1 MSVKVSAEK
10 NFRRA
15 RVKPVKK
22 RTAGVRRVSWRLGAA
37 LAVCLLSLYALYRAT
52 NLVLNASAL
61 QVRSVRV
68 HGNVRLSS
76 GEVQAVVEGLLGTN
90 ILAAN
95 LKTYR
100 DRLLDSSD
108 WVADVAL
115 RRVLPSTVD
124 VFVAERIPIGI
135 TRINADLF
143 LVDRTGILMDEFGPR
158 YAEFDFPVIDGV
170 APPVRGSEPLVDP
183 RRTELAARFMDELT
197 AADPD
202 LAQQVSQVDVND
214 PRNVIVMLDGDTTLL
229 HIGTDKFAERLQAY
243 IDLAPTLRASVPEID
258 YVELRFAPRIY
269 VQPVRGTRV
278 VAARP
283 LSAGN

>member
-15 RVKPVKK
+15 RVKPAKK
-22 RTAGVRRVSWRLGAA
+22 RTAAVRRVSWRLGAA
-37 LAVCLLSLYALYRAT
+37 LAVCLLSVYAVYRAT

-76 GEVQAVVEGLLGTN
+76 GEVQALVEGLLGTN

-95 LKTYR
+95 LESYR
-100 DRLLDSSD
+100 HRLLVSSD
-108 WVADVAL
+108 WVADVAI

-124 VFVAERIPIGI
+124 VFVAERTPIGI
-135 TRINADLF
+135 TRIGVGLY
-143 LVDRTGILMDEFGPR
+143 LVDRTGVLMDEFGPR

-170 APPVRGSEPLVDP
+170 AQPVRGSEPTVDP
-183 RRTELAARFMDELT
+183 VRTELAARFLDEVV

-202 LAQQVSQVDVND
+202 LARQVSQVDVND
-214 PRNVIVMLDGDTTLL
+214 PRNVIVMLDSDTTLL
-229 HIGTDKFAERLQAY
+229 HVGTDKFAERLQAY

>member
-1 MSVKVSAEK
+1 MSVKVPAEK

-22 RTAGVRRVSWRLGAA
+22 RPAGVRWVSWRLGAT
-37 LAVCLLSLYALYRAT
+37 LAVGVLSLYALYRAT

-90 ILAAN
+90 ILAADLN
-95 LKTYR
+95 TYR
-100 DRLLDSSD
+100 DRLRDSSD
-108 WVADVAL
+108 WVADVAI

-124 VFVAERIPIGI
+124 VFVAERTPIGI
-135 TRINADLF
+135 TRIGADLF

-170 APPVRGSEPLVDP
+170 APPARGSEPAVDP
-183 RRTELAARFMDELT
+183 RRTELAARFMDELA

>member
-22 RTAGVRRVSWRLGAA
+22 RTASARWLSWRLTAT
-37 LAVCLLSLYALYRAT
+37 LAVCLLSVYALYRAT
-52 NLVLNASAL
+52 HLVLNASAL

-76 GEVQAVVEGLLGTN
+76 GEVQALVEGLLGTN

-95 LKTYR
+95 LETYR
-100 DRLLDSSD
+100 ERLLDSSA
-108 WVADVAL
+108 WVADVAI

-124 VFVAERIPIGI
+124 VFVDERTPIGL
-135 TRINADLF
+135 TRIGAQLY
-143 LVDRTGILMDEFGPR
+143 LLDRAGVLIDEFGPR
-158 YAEFDFPVIDGV
+158 YAEFDFPVIDG
-170 APPVRGSEPLVDP
+170 AAQPVRGSEPAVHKG
-183 RRTELAARFMDELT
+183 RTELAARFLDEVS

-202 LAQQVSQVDVND
+202 LAAQVSQVDVND
-214 PRNVIVMLDGDTTLL
+214 PRNVVVMLDSDTTLL
-229 HIGTDKFAERLQAY
+229 HLGTEKFAERLQAY

>member
-22 RTAGVRRVSWRLGAA
+22 RTASARWLSWRVTATMA
-37 LAVCLLSLYALYRAT
+37 ICLLSVYAIYRAT
-52 NLVLNASAL
+52 HLVLNASSL

-76 GEVQAVVEGLLGTN
+76 GEVQALVEGLLGTN

-95 LKTYR
+95 LETYR
-100 DRLLDSSD
+100 SRLLSSSG
-108 WVADVAL
+108 WISGVAV

-124 VFVAERIPIGI
+124 VFVAERTPIGLI
-135 TRINADLF
+135 RIGAQLY
-143 LVDRTGILMDEFGPR
+143 LVDRTGFLIDEFGPR
-158 YAEFDFPVIDGV
+158 YAEFDFPVIDG
-170 APPVRGSEPLVDP
+170 AAQPVKGSEPAVDQ
-183 RRTELAARFMDELT
+183 RRTELVARFMDEVT
-197 AADPD
+197 EADPD
-202 LAQQVSQVDVND
+202 LARQVSQLDVND
-214 PRNVIVMLDGDTTLL
+214 SRNIVVMLDGDTTLL
-229 HIGTDKFAERLQAY
+229 HLGTEKFAERLQAY